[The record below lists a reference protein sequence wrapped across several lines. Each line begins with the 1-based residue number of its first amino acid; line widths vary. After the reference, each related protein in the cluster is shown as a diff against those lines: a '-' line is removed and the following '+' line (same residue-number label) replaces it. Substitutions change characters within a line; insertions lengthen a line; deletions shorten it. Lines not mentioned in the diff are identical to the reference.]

1 MVTGHYFTMVNN
13 GFVIIST
20 DPNMARV
27 SVDEPC
33 HNQSQWLISRP
44 LREALFREIAP
55 CSFSL
60 YQWLLSS
67 DLCCAAWHAC
77 LVSVILL
84 TLQLC
89 GLCDP
94 QLRMRH
100 KLWNS
105 THSDWSRSGMT
116 SKYTQSMSFSNICS
130 KKAYLEPSAGL
141 IRNQD
146 DGCCDE
152 CKKILGSK
160 TINLTNKTIK

>member
-1 MVTGHYFTMVNN
+1 MVTGHYFTMVKN
-13 GFVIIST
+13 GFVIFPLT
-20 DPNMARV
+20 RT
-27 SVDEPC
+27 
-33 HNQSQWLISRP
+33 WLESLLMSLVISRD
-44 LREALFREIAP
+44 
-55 CSFSL
+55 SDSSL
-60 YQWLLSS
+60 VLTERLSS
-67 DLCCAAWHAC
+67 ERLLPAPSLCINDYSLQICAVLHGM
-77 LVSVILL
+77 LVWSVWYSQLCSCAGFVILNYA
-84 TLQLC
+84 C
-89 GLCDP
+89 A
-94 QLRMRH
+94 

-105 THSDWSRSGMT
+105 THSDWSRIGMT